1 MRIYTA
7 PQPKPSIPE
16 EEDWFDSM
24 WKSALTKGASAAA
37 SEGGKGLVSNLFED
51 SDAAAGAVA
60 EPSTDGADTGAAVGS
75 VAGGAAGSFFGPAG
89 SAAGAALGSMA
100 GDLVGGLF
108 DDDSSPAPPQ
118 NPMELPVFDA
128 RDANYA
134 GIDPNSPRY
143 LPAPQL
149 EEPTFGFPKKDVAS
163 YNINEQEYD
172 PDMYFNPYYNNG
184 Y

>member
-1 MRIYTA
+1 MTVLYTS
-7 PQPKPSIPE
+7 PQAKPSMPE
-16 EEDWFDSM
+16 EESWFDSM

-37 SEGGKGLVSNLFED
+37 SKGGEGLVSSLFED

-60 EPSTDGADTGAAVGS
+60 EPST
-75 VAGGAAGSFFGPAG
+75 
-89 SAAGAALGSMA
+89 AGAAAGSMA
-100 GDLVGGLF
+100 GDLIGGLF
-108 DDDSSPAPPQ
+108 DDDSSPAPP
-118 NPMELPVFDA
+118 PSRPLELPVFDA